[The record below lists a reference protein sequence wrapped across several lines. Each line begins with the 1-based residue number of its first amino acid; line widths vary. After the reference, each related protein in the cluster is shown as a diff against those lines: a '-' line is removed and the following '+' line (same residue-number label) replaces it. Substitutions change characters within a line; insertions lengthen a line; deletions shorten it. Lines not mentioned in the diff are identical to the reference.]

1 MNSILLPALAIGGI
15 GLLFGVLLAIASVI
29 FHVDTD
35 ERIPLIEECLP
46 GANCGGC
53 GYAGCSAL
61 AAAVAAGEAPA
72 DSCTVGGADVA
83 KKVGEI
89 MGVSTD
95 FVKKVA
101 TVRCS
106 GTCDKA
112 PQKYL
117 YEGLTDCRAAAALS
131 GGPKACAYG
140 CLGLGSCV
148 KKCPYGALSLKDGV
162 AVVDEEKCMA
172 CGVCV
177 AECPKGLITV
187 DPVDAP
193 FQVLCK
199 SHASV
204 KDTRA
209 VCSAG
214 CIGCG
219 ICAKICP
226 VDAITVNESLA
237 TINPEKCVGA
247 GCGACRDKC
256 PRHIIA

>member
-1 MNSILLPALAIGGI
+1 MNTIFIPALAIGGI
-15 GLLFGVLLAIASVI
+15 GLLFGILLAIASIV
-29 FHVDTD
+29 FRVDVD
-35 ERIPLIEECLP
+35 ERVPLILECLP

-53 GYAGCSAL
+53 GFAGCDAL
-61 AAAVAAGEAPA
+61 AKAIAAGDAPVNA
-72 DSCTVGGADVA
+72 CTVGGAAVA
-83 KKVGEI
+83 KEVGDI
-89 MGVSTD
+89 MGVSTE

-101 TVRCS
+101 TVRCVGS
-106 GTCDKA
+106 CESA
-112 PQKYL
+112 PRKYE
-117 YEGLTDCRAAAALS
+117 YDGLTDCRAAAALA

-162 AVVDEEKCMA
+162 AVVDEAKCKA
-172 CGVCV
+172 CGLCV

-187 DPVDAP
+187 DPVDVP

-204 KDTRA
+204 KETRA
-209 VCSAG
+209 VCQAG

-219 ICAKICP
+219 ICAKVCP
-226 VDAITVNESLA
+226 ADAITVKESLA
-237 TINPEKCVGA
+237 YINPEKCVGA
-247 GCGACRDKC
+247 ECGICRDKC